1 MKRIIFTSTLAAL
14 AVLGL
19 QCIWIY
25 KVHQS
30 YVREKMQVIDK
41 LLLSSIG
48 IELDLRSFGLPKTEA
63 QQEVQSQNSSEEP
76 GQIRAYKFDRLLL
89 NGNEMGQNVFEL
101 VQQLEQDA
109 LRDNKRPM
117 QLSKLDSIFRGKLS
131 RHDIRDNYCIL
142 VYDRD
147 TMPVQNIGNLSS
159 KATNN
164 LTTKLFPIGTKGL
177 QYVQVKADILLSDF
191 LRQMLWILFVSVFMI
206 AVVIGCVIYLMIVIQ
221 KKDRLFKQR
230 ETTVNGTAH
239 DLKSPL
245 NSIITM
251 LNWIQKKIEDSVI
264 KQLIENS
271 LSQTRHLISDIDALL
286 VTARKD
292 RQKLTLQKQNVDL
305 RTLVDNAQKRI
316 SVQYSFKKY
325 TFLLTSYPENILL
338 HVDPMYLENVIRNL
352 IENSLKYSDEGVEIQ
367 INGKIEGKY
376 TVITVSDNGWG
387 IDKKYHKKI
396 FSQFYQVPRANEQI
410 RQGYGVGLSYVKF
423 IVESHGGHIRVNSA
437 PGRGSIFACYFLIA

>member
-1 MKRIIFTSTLAAL
+1 MKRIIFISTLAAL
-14 AVLGL
+14 SVLGL

-25 KVHQS
+25 KVRQS
-30 YVREKMQVIDK
+30 YVREKMQTIDK

-48 IELDLRSFGLPKTEA
+48 IELDLRSFGLPKTGP
-63 QQEVQSQNSSEEP
+63 QQDVQSQSASEEP
-76 GQIRAYKFDRLLL
+76 REIKTYKFNRLLL
-89 NGNEMGQNVFEL
+89 NDNEMGQNVFEL

-109 LRDNKRPM
+109 LTDNKRPM
-117 QLSKLDSIFRGKLS
+117 QLSKLDSVFREKLN
-131 RHDIRDNYCIL
+131 RHDIKDNYCIL
-142 VYDRD
+142 VYDKD
-147 TMPVQNIGNLSS
+147 TVPVQNIGNLSS
-159 KATNN
+159 KATSN

-177 QYVQVKADILLSDF
+177 QYIQVKADILLSGF

-206 AVVIGCVIYLMIVIQ
+206 AVVIGCVIYLMIIIQ

-230 ETTVNGTAH
+230 ETTVNGTVH

-251 LNWIQKKIEDSVI
+251 LNWIQKKIEAPVI

-271 LSQTRHLISDIDALL
+271 LSQTRHLIGDIDALL

-292 RQKLTLQKQNVDL
+292 RQKLTLRKQNVDL
-305 RTLVDNAQKRI
+305 RTLADNAQKSI

-325 TFLLTSYPENILL
+325 AFQLTSYPENMIL

-352 IENSLKYSDEGVEIQ
+352 IENSLKYSDESVEIQ
-367 INGKIEGKY
+367 ISGKIEGKY

-396 FSQFYQVPRANEQI
+396 FSQFYQVPRTHEQI

-423 IVESHGGHIRVNSA
+423 IVESHGGHITVDSA
-437 PGRGSIFACYFLIA
+437 PGRGSDFTCYFPIA